1 MSDRTS
7 FSVFDLLRDQLH
19 TVFWMIPM
27 FLQAKVS
34 LDRVD
39 DFLHNVNAYYFSD
52 HGVYLTFCLIDR
64 AVG

>member
-1 MSDRTS
+1 
-7 FSVFDLLRDQLH
+7 
-19 TVFWMIPM
+19 M

-39 DFLHNVNAYYFSD
+39 DFLRNVSVYTFDNV
-52 HGVYLTFCLIDR
+52 VYLTFFLVDR